1 MRKKDE
7 TARPDTCLA
16 QAHPNEMVFVLLGR
30 DPAAP
35 KAIRDWV
42 EERIRL
48 KKNFRQDPQVIEAL
62 NCADTMEAEGRKWVA
77 APRTLGPRS
86 ED

>member
-16 QAHPNEMVFVLLGR
+16 QAHPNEMVFVLIGR

-35 KAIRDWV
+35 AAIRAWV
-42 EERIRL
+42 EERLRL
-48 KKNFRQDPQVIEAL
+48 TKNSSKDPQIIEAL
-62 NCADTMEAEGRKWVA
+62 SIAQTMEEEGRKWVG
-77 APRTLGPRS
+77 APRMLGPRPV
-86 ED
+86 

>member
-16 QAHPNEMVFVLLGR
+16 QAHPNEMLFVLLGR

-35 KAIRDWV
+35 ATIRFWV
-42 EERIRL
+42 EERLRL
-48 KKNFRQDPQVIEAL
+48 AKNSIKDPQIIEAL

-77 APRTLGPRS
+77 APRMLGPRS
-86 ED
+86 ES